1 MIVNEADGEDPQA
14 NKWLSI
20 IDGMRIFNRSQLV
33 GFLTE
38 AGFSNVI
45 VDQDAKGT
53 GSVRGQSGRIRGQ
66 IHNRE
71 VPYEKRRRAGGFL

>member
-1 MIVNEADGEDPQA
+1 MESFREVYRTLQPGGIFLIVNEADGEDPQA

-45 VDQDAKGT
+45 VNQDAK
-53 GSVRGQSGRIRGQ
+53 RHWLCARAIR
-66 IHNRE
+66 
-71 VPYEKRRRAGGFL
+71 